1 MKIGRRERERETERR
16 ETERERERSE
26 GEKLIHLVYAFDF
39 FILFARLFVLRTSI
53 VSELTSW
60 KSKFRGKLAK

>member
-26 GEKLIHLVYAFDF
+26 GEKLIHLVHAFDF
-39 FILFARLFVLRTSI
+39 FILFARLELQLSASSLVGR
-53 VSELTSW
+53 VSELSDP
-60 KSKFRGKLAK
+60 LD